1 MKKAQRAA
9 MQELIKVHSAST
21 GFNKEQGFLLR
32 QFLLIC
38 LRIRMK
44 KQITFLKEFLI
55 NEKVIIYWF
64 YQRKISQQTNPIRR
78 IFIPNRLTI
87 KSRETTQPIEIFRAL
102 K

>member
-1 MKKAQRAA
+1 
-9 MQELIKVHSAST
+9 MQELIKAHSAST
-21 GFNKEQGFLLR
+21 GFNKERGFLLR

-44 KQITFLKEFLI
+44 KQITSLKEFLI

-64 YQRKISQQTNPIRR
+64 YQRKTSQQTNPIHR

-87 KSRETTQPIEIFRAL
+87 KSRETTQPIEIFQAL
-102 K
+102 I